1 MQDNGRLAGSWNY
14 RKGMRASASTGGE
27 GLNQRRSHLRTGA
40 RVCNDV
46 RGPTRIW
53 TLLVAKFAS
62 RRRHN
67 LGDPLLKEAASTC
80 FGGPLI
86 LVVMVIGSETEQ
98 LRFRGNFS
106 EVAASVLEWSFRL
119 IYNRRKDHFRTE
131 AFIFCQPS
139 ITFSKKSSVPTLPPS
154 HGGLKV
160 IFKNIENLN
169 IASTRD
175 RS

>member
-1 MQDNGRLAGSWNY
+1 METISFFFLPKLESPETHFRVAFSCFSSCEI
-14 RKGMRASASTGGE
+14 ASASTGGE

-86 LVVMVIGSETEQ
+86 FVVMVIGSETEQ

-106 EVAASVLEWSFRL
+106 EVATSVLEVSFRL
-119 IYNRRKDHFRTE
+119 IYNTRNDTFRTE
-131 AFIFCQPS
+131 AFIFDQLS
-139 ITFSKKSSVPTLPPS
+139 ITFCKKSSVPTQHS
-154 HGGLKV
+154 RTEV
-160 IFKNIENLN
+160 
-169 IASTRD
+169 
-175 RS
+175 

>member
-1 MQDNGRLAGSWNY
+1 MRPKQVLRPREGGEGLNHEVRGVILSRSGYRVVQVRVRRIGRLAGSWNY
-14 RKGMRASASTGGE
+14 KEGMRASASTGGE

-67 LGDPLLKEAASTC
+67 LGDPLLKEAASTW

-86 LVVMVIGSETEQ
+86 FSRDGDWV
-98 LRFRGNFS
+98 GNGATS
-106 EVAASVLEWSFRL
+106 IS
-119 IYNRRKDHFRTE
+119 RKF
-131 AFIFCQPS
+131 
-139 ITFSKKSSVPTLPPS
+139 L
-154 HGGLKV
+154 
-160 IFKNIENLN
+160 
-169 IASTRD
+169 
-175 RS
+175 